1 MTRVGNVDQVLL
13 LIREQL
19 QRSGRGRGASRA
31 ARGASAERAASG
43 PIERMRALAMLD
55 TLEERDLRRAVV
67 HGLLADQLGEGVA
80 NAPELVAIID
90 RVIRTI
96 EETPEGRALTDR
108 AIGQLKEPR
117 P

>member
-31 ARGASAERAASG
+31 ALGASAEPASG